1 MNKNIKKIAAVLTAG
16 LILTG
21 CNKNTA
27 INANKSEAE
36 SPIDTKE
43 IIQAAEWNNEVI
55 DKTIGENEEKIIIKA
70 KVNILSDDIYE
81 GSIKKEF
88 PTVEMIE
95 NELCDGKKMED
106 VSDVYNSDLEDGDEA
121 GKFYEIYYKESD
133 ILDRTYSYDDNAG
146 EYGLFEY
153 DSFHFYNWDSPASFT
168 DAKRD
173 DELILC
179 EDTLAALN
187 MNVKAK
193 DSYDGKKRNCTYKI
207 VNFYNT
213 LENIPVVR
221 KETGMELTTVK
232 MVDSQIV
239 NIRFA
244 PEYEFVSDKKKVDKI
259 INPESLMEI
268 VEKDLCDGKLTGY
281 PDDVIDKIT
290 LCYMENEEN
299 YVIPVW
305 AFSIYWGDMDN
316 VVYVYDAVNG
326 NLIIN

>member
-27 INANKSEAE
+27 INGNKSEAE

-168 DAKRD
+168 DAKKDD
-173 DELILC
+173 DELIQC

-193 DSYDGKKRNCTYKI
+193 DSYDGKKRNCTYK
-207 VNFYNT
+207 VANFYNT

-221 KETGMELTTVK
+221 KKTGMELTTVK

-244 PEYEFVSDKKKVDKI
+244 PEYEFVSDKKKVDQI
-259 INPESLMEI
+259 INPESLMKI
-268 VEKDLCDGKLTGY
+268 VEKDFCDGKLTGY
-281 PDDVIDKIT
+281 PDAIDKIT

-305 AFSIYWGDMDN
+305 AFSIYWGNMDN

>member
-95 NELCDGKKMED
+95 KELCDGKKMDD
-106 VSDVYNSDLEDGDEA
+106 VSDVYNSA
-121 GKFYEIYYKESD
+121 GKFYEIYDKESD
-133 ILDRTYSYDDNAG
+133 ILDRTYSYNDNVG

-221 KETGMELTTVK
+221 KETGMELTTVN

-244 PEYEFVSDKKKVDKI
+244 PEYEFVSDKKKVDQI
-259 INPESLMEI
+259 INPESLMKI

-305 AFSIYWGDMDN
+305 AFSIYWGEMDN

>member
-70 KVNILSDDIYE
+70 KVNILSDDINE

-95 NELCDGKKMED
+95 KELCDGKKMDD
-106 VSDVYNSDLEDGDEA
+106 VSDVYNSA
-121 GKFYEIYYKESD
+121 GKFYEIYDKESD
-133 ILDRTYSYDDNAG
+133 ILDRTYSYNDNVG

-221 KETGMELTTVK
+221 KETGMELTTVN

-244 PEYEFVSDKKKVDKI
+244 PEYEFTSDKKKVDKI

-299 YVIPVW
+299 NVIPVW

>member
-95 NELCDGKKMED
+95 KELCDGKKMDD
-106 VSDVYNSDLEDGDEA
+106 VSDVYNSA
-121 GKFYEIYYKESD
+121 GKFYEIYDKESD
-133 ILDRTYSYDDNAG
+133 ILDRTYSYNDNVG

-221 KETGMELTTVK
+221 KETGMELTTVN

-244 PEYEFVSDKKKVDKI
+244 PEYEFTSDKKKVDKI

-299 YVIPVW
+299 NVIPVW

>member
-95 NELCDGKKMED
+95 KELCDGKKMDD
-106 VSDVYNSDLEDGDEA
+106 VSDVYNSA
-121 GKFYEIYYKESD
+121 GKFYEIYDKESD
-133 ILDRTYSYDDNAG
+133 ILDRTYSYNDNVG

-153 DSFHFYNWDSPASFT
+153 YSFHFYNWDSPASFT

-221 KETGMELTTVK
+221 KETGMELTTVN

-244 PEYEFVSDKKKVDKI
+244 PEYEFTSDKKKVDKI

-299 YVIPVW
+299 NVIPVW

>member
-95 NELCDGKKMED
+95 KELCDGKKMDD
-106 VSDVYNSDLEDGDEA
+106 VSDLYYSGLEDE

-133 ILDRTYSYDDNAG
+133 ILDRTYSYSYDDNVG
-146 EYGLFEY
+146 EYGLFDY

-168 DAKRD
+168 DTKRD

-221 KETGMELTTVK
+221 KKTGMELTTVK

-244 PEYEFVSDKKKVDKI
+244 PEYCSG
-259 INPESLMEI
+259 LARM
-268 VEKDLCDGKLTGY
+268 
-281 PDDVIDKIT
+281 
-290 LCYMENEEN
+290 
-299 YVIPVW
+299 
-305 AFSIYWGDMDN
+305 A
-316 VVYVYDAVNG
+316 G
-326 NLIIN
+326 N

>member
-95 NELCDGKKMED
+95 
-106 VSDVYNSDLEDGDEA
+106 
-121 GKFYEIYYKESD
+121 KE
-133 ILDRTYSYDDNAG
+133 
-146 EYGLFEY
+146 
-153 DSFHFYNWDSPASFT
+153 
-168 DAKRD
+168 
-173 DELILC
+173 
-179 EDTLAALN
+179 
-187 MNVKAK
+187 
-193 DSYDGKKRNCTYKI
+193 
-207 VNFYNT
+207 
-213 LENIPVVR
+213 
-221 KETGMELTTVK
+221 
-232 MVDSQIV
+232 
-239 NIRFA
+239 
-244 PEYEFVSDKKKVDKI
+244 
-259 INPESLMEI
+259 
-268 VEKDLCDGKLTGY
+268 LCDGKLTGY

-299 YVIPVW
+299 NVIPVW